1 MNEEPN
7 SENITPQELID
18 SLLNNIALCKETL
31 EMYKAVPENILPQL
45 WELNEQLKKAII
57 AAEKLKK
64 ELA

>member
-18 SLLNNIALCKETL
+18 SLLHDIEECREVL

-45 WELNEQLKKAII
+45 WELD
-57 AAEKLKK
+57 EKLKRANAALEQIRK
-64 ELA
+64 EHE

>member
-1 MNEEPN
+1 MNEELN

-18 SLLNNIALCKETL
+18 SLLNNIDVCKEAL

>member
-1 MNEEPN
+1 MLGHKP
-7 SENITPQELID
+7 
-18 SLLNNIALCKETL
+18 
-31 EMYKAVPENILPQL
+31 VPENILPQL

>member
-1 MNEEPN
+1 MNKEPN

-18 SLLNNIALCKETL
+18 SLLHNIDVCKEAL
-31 EMYKAVPENILPQL
+31 EMYKAVPENIIPQL

-57 AAEKLKK
+57 AAEKLRK

>member
-1 MNEEPN
+1 MNRTDN
-7 SENITPQELID
+7 YENPKKLIAD
-18 SLLNNIALCKETL
+18 LLHNIDVCKEAL

-45 WELNEQLKKAII
+45 WELNEQLKKAIV

>member
-1 MNEEPN
+1 MNEELN

-18 SLLNNIALCKETL
+18 SLLHNIDVCKETL
-31 EMYKAVPENILPQL
+31 EMCKAVPENILPQL
-45 WELNEQLKKAII
+45 WELNEQLKKAIV

>member
-1 MNEEPN
+1 MNEEPY

-18 SLLNNIALCKETL
+18 NLLHNIELCKETL
-31 EMYKAVPENILPQL
+31 ELYKAVPENILPQL

-57 AAEKLKK
+57 AAETIRK

>member
-1 MNEEPN
+1 MNEELN

-18 SLLNNIALCKETL
+18 SLLNNIEVCKEAL
-31 EMYKAVPENILPQL
+31 EIYKAVPENILPQL

-57 AAEKLKK
+57 ATEKLKK